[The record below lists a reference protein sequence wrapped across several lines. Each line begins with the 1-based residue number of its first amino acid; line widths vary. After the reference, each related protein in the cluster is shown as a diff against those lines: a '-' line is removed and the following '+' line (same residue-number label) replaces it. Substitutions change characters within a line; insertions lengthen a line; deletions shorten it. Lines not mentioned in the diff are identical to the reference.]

1 MGMYDIDD
9 LGAVVTESREERER
23 EAQKAATIVEFELES
38 FLKWLDGLDLVP
50 AIKDIRTS
58 IERLRDVE
66 LDRHR
71 AWLAGLE
78 PDERARIESLTRGMV
93 NKLLHRILSGL
104 RNGNGSASTP
114 DSLYAAEVARR
125 LLCSEL
131 ALEGASLDDDSDDE
145 EGL

>member
-1 MGMYDIDD
+1 MFLIDLGVPRNFDERLNSMENVYLYDIDD

-23 EAQKAATIVEFELES
+23 EAQKAATIVELELES

-71 AWLAGLE
+71 VWLAGLE
-78 PDERARIESLTRGMV
+78 PVEPNAPE
-93 NKLLHRILSGL
+93 
-104 RNGNGSASTP
+104 TP
-114 DSLYAAEVARR
+114 RLPARR
-125 LLCSEL
+125 TAED
-131 ALEGASLDDDSDDE
+131 AA
-145 EGL
+145 

>member
-1 MGMYDIDD
+1 
-9 LGAVVTESREERER
+9 
-23 EAQKAATIVEFELES
+23 
-38 FLKWLDGLDLVP
+38 
-50 AIKDIRTS
+50 
-58 IERLRDVE
+58 
-66 LDRHR
+66 
-71 AWLAGLE
+71 
-78 PDERARIESLTRGMV
+78 MV